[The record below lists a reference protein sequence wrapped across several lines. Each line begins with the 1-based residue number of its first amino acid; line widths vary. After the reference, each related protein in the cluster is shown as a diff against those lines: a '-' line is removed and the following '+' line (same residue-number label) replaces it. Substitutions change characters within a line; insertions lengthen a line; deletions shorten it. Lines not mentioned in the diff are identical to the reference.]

1 MARPYSLRGRIMAW
15 MIGAMVAGLAV
26 FATAVY
32 IVVYF
37 EEEAEVEAGTL
48 DDADASARE
57 QVLESLALAAPIAL
71 GLSVVA
77 ALWASRRVL
86 APIDDAIQTAAA
98 ISIDRFDS
106 RMEVSDASV
115 EVHRLASAVNEL
127 LDRLQRGYVALAAF
141 SADASHELRT
151 PIAAVSSELE
161 TALRRPRSATEW
173 EASARTSLVEL
184 HRLGGVVDAMLR
196 FAQADA
202 IRDADATTIDLADVV
217 EDVVAIQVATAGK
230 REVALRIELGRAD
243 SKARVRGNADLL
255 TTAVANLVG
264 NALRLT
270 PAHGEVVVS
279 LVATDDHVN
288 IVVEDTGPGLP
299 ADRESLFA
307 PFRRAPD
314 SNGVGLGLAIT
325 KRIVERHGGTVTAAD
340 RAGGGA
346 RFTIELPVAAEI
358 PGLTA

>member
-1 MARPYSLRGRIMAW
+1 MAW
-15 MIGAMVAGLAV
+15 MIGAMLAGLAV

-37 EEEAEVEAGTL
+37 EEEEEVEAGTL
-48 DDADASARE
+48 DDADASARD

-71 GLSVVA
+71 GLSVIA

-86 APIDDAIQTAAA
+86 APIDDAIHTAAA

-106 RMEVSDASV
+106 RMEVADASI
-115 EVHRLASAVNEL
+115 EVRRLAVAINEL

-141 SADASHELRT
+141 SSDASHELRT

-161 TALRRPRSATEW
+161 TALRRPRSAAEW

-202 IRDADATTIDLADVV
+202 IRDADASTVDLADVV
-217 EDVVAIQVATAGK
+217 EDVAAMHIATAGK
-230 REVALRIELGRAD
+230 RDVSLRIDLGAAET
-243 SKARVRGNADLL
+243 KARVRGSADLL
-255 TTAVANLVG
+255 TTAVANLVS

-270 PAHGEVVVS
+270 PARGEVVVS
-279 LVATDDHVN
+279 LVAAGDHMKI
-288 IVVEDTGPGLP
+288 IVDDTGPGLP
-299 ADRESLFA
+299 PDTASLFV
-307 PFRRAPD
+307 PFNRAPD
-314 SNGVGLGLAIT
+314 SSGVGLGLAIT
-325 KRIVERHGGTVTAAD
+325 KRIVDRHGGTVTAAD
-340 RAGGGA
+340 RTSGGA
-346 RFTIELPVAAEI
+346 RFTIELPI
-358 PGLTA
+358 T